1 MRSLTR
7 GGKSVWRGRC
17 YGNQKCGRQQVWS
30 YPNRLR
36 PSQKRQIREVD
47 FRKISKNM
55 QKKAKIKVLPVDDH
69 PVVLE
74 GVRACLRAQG
84 QFDVVGVAANGE
96 EAIAKSKKLSPDVIL
111 MDMMMPGIDG
121 LEATRR
127 LRHECPKAKVLMFA
141 GREDNDAVGEMIQC
155 GAKGC
160 IRKSASAAE
169 LVAAIER
176 VHHGETFFAADVAQ
190 TFFDEYVR
198 RGGKA
203 QESATKRI
211 SERERQ
217 VLHLIVEGAANKE
230 AADTLHISVRTVEK
244 HRQRIMKKLGVHK
257 ATELVRFA
265 ITKGIVNLNAY

>member
-1 MRSLTR
+1 MLNVFIKTIVWFWTVIV
-7 GGKSVWRGRC
+7 GGT
-17 YGNQKCGRQQVWS
+17 
-30 YPNRLR
+30 
-36 PSQKRQIREVD
+36 
-47 FRKISKNM
+47 
-55 QKKAKIKVLPVDDH
+55 
-69 PVVLE
+69 
-74 GVRACLRAQG
+74 
-84 QFDVVGVAANGE
+84 
-96 EAIAKSKKLSPDVIL
+96 
-111 MDMMMPGIDG
+111 G
-121 LEATRR
+121 L
-127 LRHECPKAKVLMFA
+127 LVMMFA
-141 GREDNDAVGEMIQC
+141 GREDNDAVGEIIQS

-203 QESATKRI
+203 QVSATKRI

-265 ITKGIVNLNAY
+265 ITKGIVNLNAF